1 MKAKADKTVPAT
13 AAGETLWALKRQF
26 EQWRATRQARDRIP
40 SHLWDGAVNA
50 VAEHGAYRVSS
61 ELKLDYV
68 VLKRRAGLTAGKRS
82 AASVTTPR
90 FRFVEL
96 VAAGA
101 ATSPVAQGGAD
112 CVVELSNGRGA
123 RMRVELRGNATAALG
138 SLCQSLWAAP

>member
-1 MKAKADKTVPAT
+1 MKARADKTVPAT
-13 AAGETLWALKRQF
+13 MAAGESLSVLKRQF

-40 SHLWDGAVNA
+40 AHLWDGAVNA

-61 ELKLDYV
+61 ELKLDYM
-68 VLKRRAGLTAGKRS
+68 VLKRRAGVTAGKRS

-90 FRFVEL
+90 FVEV
-96 VAAGA
+96 VAA
-101 ATSPVAQGGAD
+101 ATSPAAPANVD
-112 CVVELSNGRGA
+112 CVVELTNGRGA